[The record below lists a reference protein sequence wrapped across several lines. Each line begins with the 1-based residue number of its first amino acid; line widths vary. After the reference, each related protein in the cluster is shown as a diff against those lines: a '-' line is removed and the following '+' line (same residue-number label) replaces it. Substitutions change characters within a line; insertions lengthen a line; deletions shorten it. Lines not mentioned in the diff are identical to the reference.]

1 MYDTQFRIAPSGSPP
16 RLALGSVRSPHLHLT
31 SHFDLTCLVYSSLA
45 MPLSSLPTELIES
58 IARYLDLSSFCSLR
72 LTTLLLK
79 QQSLHVFRER
89 FFRRQSVSWT
99 KHDLDRLVEMS
110 NHADFGSSLQHL
122 SVDAT
127 PWHSMSLWQLRKR
140 ISEADA
146 IISES
151 DGLFFKSE
159 LQEKY
164 IEEEKAAKELAAF
177 FNETRYDHKCLR
189 AVFGKVQNLESIV
202 FKYRGMERKY
212 GKFGRRYCESSQHE
226 MSRPFVSTMAA
237 VAASGVHVKTIAVH
251 PVHHHGAV
259 SIGRLECLSPS
270 LRNFDAVFGNL
281 KTLELNLRDW
291 RYPDEGFELES
302 LRAPFVMR
310 FLAKARNVKD
320 ITIGC
325 YSSLQ
330 DDLIGEMAR
339 YCTFGKL
346 ESCKLSHFGLHNASD
361 LAQLLGPSF
370 TTLRR
375 LSLSHMRL
383 MDEAVSWADL
393 VRNLASS
400 EDTFQALRRM
410 HLEKLFTKSGSRLSL
425 NGGMGQEKLSL
436 VSKDDGPTWRDDAVR
451 AVDLFSEGTWGP
463 AYQLGAV
470 AYPFIDMRT

>member
-1 MYDTQFRIAPSGSPP
+1 MY
-16 RLALGSVRSPHLHLT
+16 VRYPIQDSAFGFPASAPHLTLW
-31 SHFDLTCLVYSSLA
+31 SYIPGVGACSSLN
-45 MPLSSLPTELIES
+45 MPLSSLPTELIEC

-72 LTTLLLK
+72 LATSFLR
-79 QQSLHVFRER
+79 QQSLHVFRDR
-89 FFRRQSVSWT
+89 FFRRQSVSWA
-99 KHDLDRLVEMS
+99 K
-110 NHADFGSSLQHL
+110 HADLGSSLQHL

-127 PWHSMSLWQLRKR
+127 PRHSMSLWQLRKR

-164 IEEEKAAKELAAF
+164 MEEEKAAKELATF

-189 AVFGKVQNLESIV
+189 AVFGNVQKLESIV
-202 FKYRGMERKY
+202 FEYRGMERKY

-226 MSRPFVSTMAA
+226 MSRPFLSTMAA

-259 SIGRLECLSPS
+259 SIGRLESLAPS
-270 LRNFDAVFGNL
+270 LRSFEVVFGNL
-281 KTLELNLRDW
+281 ETLELNLRDW
-291 RYPDEGFELES
+291 RYPDEGFELAS
-302 LRAPFVMR
+302 LRAPFVVR
-310 FLAKARNVKD
+310 FLAKARNVKNL
-320 ITIGC
+320 TIGC

-330 DDLIGEMAR
+330 DDLIGEMAHH
-339 YCTFGKL
+339 CTFGKL
-346 ESCKLSHFGLHNASD
+346 ESCKLSHFGLQNASD
-361 LAQLLGPSF
+361 LAELLAPSF
-370 TTLRR
+370 ATLEI
-375 LSLSHMRL
+375 LSLSHIRL
-383 MDEAVSWADL
+383 MDEAASWADL
-393 VRNLASS
+393 IRNLASS

-436 VSKDDGPTWRDDAVR
+436 VSEDNDSIWRDDALR
-451 AVDLFSEGTWGP
+451 AADLFSDGTWGP